1 MFGGVWWRWSTGE
14 VRGMAVGAS
23 SGIAGRLCGDTRA
36 VRECAGGRVLCRVVQ
51 GKDHA
56 SSAFRPLGI
65 QRSELKETG
74 LELQF
79 NGLSSY
85 FHVTVR
91 DSAAGLRP
99 QRGMRSQWWLSADV
113 KFPLS
118 TGPRV
123 QPERCEPG
131 YGEDDVCFC

>member
-1 MFGGVWWRWSTGE
+1 MFGDALWPRYSE
-14 VRGMAVGAS
+14 PAGMP
-23 SGIAGRLCGDTRA
+23 SGDIRA
-36 VRECAGGRVLCRVVQ
+36 ARPWTGGRDVCRGVQ

-85 FHVTVR
+85 FWDMAR
-91 DSAAGLRP
+91 DSAAG
-99 QRGMRSQWWLSADV
+99 
-113 KFPLS
+113 
-118 TGPRV
+118 
-123 QPERCEPG
+123 
-131 YGEDDVCFC
+131 